1 MTLSPGLE
9 EAIRLPAGEVELEG
23 HLQIPPAARGLV
35 IVAMGARY
43 GQRVREIG
51 RILRESALG
60 TLTTD
65 LLTADEQR
73 EYDLRFDIP
82 FLADRFLQLSLDLR
96 PALAQAHL
104 RLGILSAST
113 AAAGALWA
121 AVCPE
126 MEIAG
131 IVSCEGR
138 LDLVEELLP
147 EVNVPTLLVAGS
159 RGGEATRMNAQLYRK
174 IPAPKDM
181 IVVPGATSVYEE
193 SLPRLELARWASQWF
208 NCFLPVIGPG

>member
-1 MTLSPGLE
+1 MTLSPGVE
-9 EAIRLPAGEVELEG
+9 EAVRLVAGEVVLEG

-43 GQRVREIG
+43 GRRVQEIG

-65 LLTADEQR
+65 LLTADEELQYGR
-73 EYDLRFDIP
+73 RFDIP

-96 PALAQAHL
+96 PSLAQAQL

-113 AAAGALWA
+113 GASGALWA
-121 AVCPE
+121 AVFPE
-126 MEIAG
+126 MEVAG

-138 LDLVEELLP
+138 LDLVEDLLP
-147 EVNVPTLLVAGS
+147 EVQVPTLLVAGS

-208 NCFLPVIGPG
+208 NCFLPAVDPG